1 MGRHGAVIQARMGS
15 SRLPGKSMLDL
26 GGIKLVDWVIRY
38 ASMAFDTDDIVLAT
52 TESPEDDALVAHV
65 KSSWNI
71 GIYRGSSL
79 NVLSRFIEIAKMYEF
94 ETITRVTAD
103 DPFKIPLQ
111 LRRAR
116 EVLNSGQFDYYCNFK
131 PYLFPI
137 GLDVEAFRTSAL
149 LDSFNTASSMAL
161 EHVTFDLREGAQYKK
176 FFEQGTPVKT
186 STRLTIDTLE
196 DLKFCSKVAT
206 FHREA
211 VPFVSWEDLQT
222 TLELLEIG
230 DFDD

>member
-1 MGRHGAVIQARMGS
+1 MGS

-38 ASMAFDTDDIVLAT
+38 TCMAFDTDDVVLAT
-52 TESPEDDALVAHV
+52 TENAEDDVLVDHV
-65 KSSWNI
+65 KNFWDI
-71 GIYRGSSL
+71 GIFRGSSP
-79 NVLSRFIEIAKMYEF
+79 NVLSRFVEIAKLYGF

-116 EVLNSGQFDYYCNFK
+116 EVLISGQFDYYCNFK

-137 GLDVEAFRTSAL
+137 GLDVEAFRSAAL
-149 LDSFNTASSMAL
+149 FDSSNTASAMAL
-161 EHVTFDLREGAQYKK
+161 EHVTFDLRKGAQYKK

-186 STRLTIDTLE
+186 STRLTIDTFE
-196 DLKFCSKVAT
+196 DLKFCRKVAT
-206 FHREA
+206 FHRGA
-211 VPFVSWEDLQT
+211 LPFTRWEDLQN
-222 TLELLEIG
+222 TLELVERG
-230 DFDD
+230 VSDD